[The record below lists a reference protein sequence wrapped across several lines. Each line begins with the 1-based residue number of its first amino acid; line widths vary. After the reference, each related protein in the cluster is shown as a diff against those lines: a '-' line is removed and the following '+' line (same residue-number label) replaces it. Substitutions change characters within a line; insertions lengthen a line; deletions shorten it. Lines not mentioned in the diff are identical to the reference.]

1 MEPFRKV
8 GSDNFYTSFYLPGLI
23 ALSRKLWPGWSLFGF
38 PSGPLPVYV
47 PFRTKET
54 AKTVNPTAPLAVY
67 PRFNCPTV
75 VGVDGPMM
83 HVAVASKI
91 QLPIGISC

>member
-1 MEPFRKV
+1 M
-8 GSDNFYTSFYLPGLI
+8 
-23 ALSRKLWPGWSLFGF
+23 AWSLFGF
-38 PSGPLPVYV
+38 PSGPLPVYI
-47 PFRTKET
+47 PFSTKET
-54 AKTVNPTAPLAVY
+54 AKTADPTAPLAVY

-91 QLPIGISC
+91 QLPFGISC

>member
-1 MEPFRKV
+1 LNRF
-8 GSDNFYTSFYLPGLI
+8 
-23 ALSRKLWPGWSLFGF
+23 LWTRPDYAFVEFMVWSLFGF

-47 PFRTKET
+47 PFSTKET
-54 AKTVNPTAPLAVY
+54 AKTADPTTPLAAY

-75 VGVDGPMM
+75 VGVDGLTA
-83 HVAVASKI
+83 HVAVAPRI

>member
-1 MEPFRKV
+1 LTTFKSVLASPKPDITFVEFMAW
-8 GSDNFYTSFYLPGLI
+8 N
-23 ALSRKLWPGWSLFGF
+23 LSGF

-47 PFRTKET
+47 SFSTKKT
-54 AKTVNPTAPLAVY
+54 AKFADPTAPLAVY

-75 VGVDGPMM
+75 VGVDGSTV
-83 HVAVASKI
+83 HVAVASRI